1 MATSQPQVA
10 RKPAHGAAAGLGILG
25 KPKKFKR
32 PVRWLLGPQLIAG
45 LRGIVLYSAF
55 GSKTD
60 PKGWMRAD
68 PPEELD
74 FSHED
79 KDGEFWFD
87 YIADTGDG
95 QKATYSIAYLLM
107 SDLGIPEGENEVVVN
122 PAPDEDLEER
132 LPRGRFLFVGGDT
145 AYHVGDY
152 ATLANRFQGPFEW
165 AFQDLEAG
173 GTLPER
179 LPIFGIPGNHDYYD
193 SLHGFNRQFRAPAL
207 KIQHAAKT
215 LSGDPTATRDRP
227 PQLELSGFE
236 RRQQAT
242 YMALKLP
249 FAWHFWGVDAQVG
262 KVDFRQA
269 HFFRSVGGGSTPEKL
284 ILATPEPSVVF
295 GKRPFCDSPEAQPC
309 ATLDLARPF
318 VDPNGRASK
327 KKSKTMSEDPARED
341 DGVQLPEG
349 TCRLDIAGD
358 VHHYARFW
366 GPSSNGSG
374 GPKQPRAHNY
384 ASVVAGFGGAFLHPS
399 NTDFG
404 EIEEQALFPPKSDS
418 RWETTRRLLKPWTII
433 DGGYVWLIGA
443 LVAFSIVFAATWTE
457 STKALVDGLFRGTI
471 ASLGKAWW
479 NEITDAVGELWD
491 GNLPVLENLDHGL
504 VYTVALLL
512 SLVVAA
518 VLLWLGSK
526 YSDKLV
532 ERARTE
538 SINLGHQ
545 LRIWA
550 YYGGGALLAFA
561 SVWIF
566 GNYRASYVLSDLI
579 FLAIVVG
586 LSWGLVWKFAVKTAA
601 KRHSPKVEKTGFF
614 LIGVLHAVLQ
624 LLLPVLIIIKNGW
637 WSALGAVVL
646 AALFVPIGLLVARW
660 ANRWALL
667 LTWVVHASLQLY
679 LPFALDRVPMG
690 DLAGVLIALPLGAFM
705 SCMWLGWYL
714 AVTLQF
720 NGHNNEAGG
729 AARIEKFR
737 GLVRIRLKGDELTA
751 FVIAFDEPATHGKH
765 LKPKVVDKFTL
776 RLTPEPTLEPAAADA

>member
-1 MATSQPQVA
+1 MAPNPS
-10 RKPAHGAAAGLGILG
+10 RGAAAGLGILN

-74 FSHED
+74 FSQADE
-79 KDGEFWFD
+79 DGEFWFD

-107 SDLGIPEGENEVVVN
+107 SDMGIRKAENGVAVN

-152 ATLANRFQGPFEW
+152 ATLANRFWGPFQW

-173 GTLPER
+173 GTNPER

-193 SLHGFNRQFRAPAL
+193 SLHGFNRQFRVPAL
-207 KIQHAAKT
+207 KIEHAAKT
-215 LSGDPTATRDRP
+215 LSGDPKTDKGRP
-227 PQLELSGFE
+227 PQLELWGFE

-249 FAWHFWGVDAQVG
+249 YGWHFWGVDAQVG

-327 KKSKTMSEDPARED
+327 KKSKTMGEDPARED
-341 DGVQLPEG
+341 DGVPLPEG

-358 VHHYARFW
+358 VHHYARYW
-366 GPSSNGSG
+366 GPSSTGSD
-374 GPKQPRAHNY
+374 GPKQPSAHNY

-399 NTDFG
+399 DTDFG
-404 EIEEQALFPPKSDS
+404 EVEEQALFPPKSDS
-418 RWETTRRLLKPWTII
+418 RWETTRRLLKPWTIF

-443 LVAFSIVFAATWTE
+443 LVAFSIVFAATRTK
-457 STKALVDGLFRGTI
+457 STKALVDGLFTGTI
-471 ASLGKAWW
+471 ASLVEDLGK
-479 NEITDAVGELWD
+479 EIRDAGKDLWG
-491 GNLPVLENLDHGL
+491 GNLPVLEDLDHGL

-512 SLVVAA
+512 SLVAAA

-526 YSDKLV
+526 YSDRLV

-545 LRIWA
+545 LRTWA

-566 GNYRASYVLSDLI
+566 GNYRASYQLSDLI
-579 FLAIVVG
+579 FLAIVLG
-586 LSWGLVWKFAVKTAA
+586 LPVGLVWKFAWETAA
-601 KRHSPKVEKTGFF
+601 KRHGTGGK
-614 LIGVLHAVLQ
+614 IGFALMGALHAVLQ
-624 LLLPVLIIIKNGW
+624 VCVPVLIIIKGGW
-637 WSALGAVVL
+637 LSALWAVLL
-646 AALFVPIGLLVARW
+646 AALFVLIGLIVARW
-660 ANRWALL
+660 ANRWVLL
-667 LTWVVHASLQLY
+667 ATWVLHAGLQVY
-679 LPFALDRVPMG
+679 LPFSLDRGPMG
-690 DLAGVLIALPLGAFM
+690 DWAGVLIALPLGALM

-714 AVTLQF
+714 AVSLQF

-751 FVIAFDEPATHGKH
+751 FVIAFDEPATDGKE
-765 LKPKVVDKFTL
+765 LRPKLVDKFTL
-776 RLTPEPTLEPAAADA
+776 RPTPEPVAEPAAADA